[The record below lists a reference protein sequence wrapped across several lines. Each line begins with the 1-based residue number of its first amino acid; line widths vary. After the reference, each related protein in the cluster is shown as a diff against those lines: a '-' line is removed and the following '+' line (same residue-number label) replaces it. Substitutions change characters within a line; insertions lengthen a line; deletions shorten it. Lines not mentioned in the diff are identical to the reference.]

1 MKKYIG
7 LSVILLSLLVLS
19 VFGFSSTAENLGN
32 GVVISKH
39 ELRGTL
45 VSVVQMKGGKR
56 VSAFPLNPLIIE
68 GDRVDVLRRVGIF
81 CGIVISDDYI
91 IQLTKQHGELISIG
105 NIVSS
110 TESSDIFNIK
120 MTDGVDTFNLKS
132 KTNFNVGQRVDLY
145 LNENKETIIVNHE
158 EWMDTILSPDI

>member
-1 MKKYIG
+1 
-7 LSVILLSLLVLS
+7 
-19 VFGFSSTAENLGN
+19 
-32 GVVISKH
+32 
-39 ELRGTL
+39 
-45 VSVVQMKGGKR
+45 MKGGKR

-68 GDRVDVLRRVGIF
+68 GDRVDVLRRVGSF
-81 CGIVISDDYI
+81 CGIVISDDYVI
-91 IQLTKQHGELISIG
+91 KTTKTHGELISIG